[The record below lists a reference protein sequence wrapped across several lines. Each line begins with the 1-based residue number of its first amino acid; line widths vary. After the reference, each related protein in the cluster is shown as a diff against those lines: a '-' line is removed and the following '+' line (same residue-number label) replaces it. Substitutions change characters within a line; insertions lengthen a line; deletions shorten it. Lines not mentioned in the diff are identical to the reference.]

1 MTAEPAAP
9 SPLGDRLRHLFAE
22 LLGVPPAEVI
32 PGRSF
37 LELGADSLALLRAS
51 HEIEVRLGSRVPFRR
66 LLEDLSTVDALAAHL
81 APNGNGSPAAEIA
94 VPSEVPA
101 VEPAAPAGDPLPAAS
116 DLARIFAEQ
125 LRLMER
131 QLDLL
136 RQRGRRPAAAVPE
149 EPPRLATPPAEAPRP
164 AFVPY
169 RPVDRGAAG
178 ELTPRQQEHL
188 DGLVAR
194 LTARTRGSKERA
206 AAARPALASN
216 RSIAGFRLLWKEL
229 VYPLIARRA
238 AGAHLWDVDGNEY
251 VDLTMGFGT
260 LLFGHSPDFL
270 QAALREQLDAGVQVG
285 PESEATAEAAELIR
299 ELTGVE
305 RVTFCNSGTE
315 AVMTA
320 LRLARAVTGRRKIAL
335 FAGSYHGTFD
345 GVLAI
350 RAGGAGG
357 HPPQAVPMAPGVPPS
372 LIADVLVLDYQSVDF
387 LDVVA
392 AHAGEL
398 AAVLVEPRQTRNLG
412 LDQGEALRRLRGL
425 TARAGIALIFDE
437 VVTGFRVHPGGMQ
450 ALYGVRADLVT
461 YGKAVANGLPIGV
474 VAGSAAYLDAI
485 DGGPWSYG
493 DRSVPEAEITFFTG
507 TFFRHPLV
515 MAAARAVLR
524 RLRDEPGLQA
534 ELNERTGRFASALN
548 AALAAEGLP
557 IEVVHFGSIF
567 TFRVPRDLPAADLFF
582 YHLLEKGI
590 YIWEGRICYLSTAHS
605 EADLRRVVAA
615 ARESA
620 QELRAGGFFPAP
632 ALRRLPLTDDQREL
646 WELARFSDTSSL
658 ALNLAVGLRLR
669 GPLDRPALERA
680 LQHLIDRHEALRV
693 TFDPSG
699 AGQTV
704 GPPRPAEIAWT
715 DLSGN
720 GAAEADIDS
729 EADALLSAEL
739 MRPFDLAAGP
749 LIRFHLVRLEGDL
762 HILALFFHHLAVDGH
777 SASLLIDELGLLY
790 AAETKG
796 GIATLPPLP
805 PAESYSRYVE
815 ATAER
820 QQRGG
825 ALAEHEAYWL
835 DRFTPLPPPLALPA
849 DHPRPAVRTFRG
861 DSRAARLDPELT
873 ARLQDL
879 ARRLH
884 CTPSTLFLAAVVALL
899 HRLTGQDDLVVGLP
913 VAGHPPGGGPLVG
926 YLLGLLALRFRLTAG
941 DSFAD
946 LAAAARTATLDAHEH
961 REYPYYRLLQKLGL
975 DGIKHRPPLIAALF
989 NFDSYSGS
997 RLADLELEL
1006 ARIPTRATEFEVFW
1020 DLLATDGAL
1029 DVECTFNADL
1039 FDPATADRWQRQL
1052 RTLLAQVAADPGV
1065 MLGELELG

>member
-1 MTAEPAAP
+1 MTAEPTPP
-9 SPLGDRLRHLFAE
+9 SALGDRLRRLFAE
-22 LLGVPPAEVI
+22 LLGVPPAEVA

-51 HEIEVRLGSRVPFRR
+51 HEIEARLGARVPFRR

-81 APNGNGSPAAEIA
+81 APDGNGGDPAAKAAEIA
-94 VPSEVPA
+94 TPA
-101 VEPAAPAGDPLPAAS
+101 EIHEIPGSEPAAPSPAATPE
-116 DLARIFAEQ
+116 LTRIFAEQ

-136 RQRGRRPAAAVPE
+136 RQRGRRPAPAAE
-149 EPPRLATPPAEAPRP
+149 EPSPLPLPAAESPRP

-169 RPVDRGAAG
+169 RPVDRAATG
-178 ELTPRQQEHL
+178 ELTPQQQAHL

-194 LTARTRGSKERA
+194 LTARTRGSQERA
-206 AAARPALASN
+206 AAGRPALASN

-238 AGAHLWDVDGNEY
+238 AGAHLWDVDGNQY

-270 QAALREQLDAGVQVG
+270 QAALREQLDAGVQIG
-285 PESEATAEAAELIR
+285 PESADTAEAAALIR

-320 LRLARAVTGRRKIAL
+320 LRLARAVTGRRKVAL

-350 RAGGAGG
+350 RGGGTRSDDSPG
-357 HPPQAVPMAPGVPPS
+357 VPMAPGVPPS
-372 LIADVLVLDYQSVDF
+372 LVADVLVLDYRSADF
-387 LDVVA
+387 LAVVA

-412 LDQGEALRRLRGL
+412 LDQGEALRRLREL
-425 TARAGIALIFDE
+425 TARAGIALVFDE

-515 MAAARAVLR
+515 MAAACAVLR

-534 ELNERTGRFASALN
+534 ALNERTGRFAAALN
-548 AALAAEGLP
+548 ATLAAEGVP
-557 IEVVHFGSIF
+557 IEAVCFGSIF
-567 TFRVPRDLPAADLFF
+567 TFRVPRNLPESDLFF

-590 YIWEGRICYLSTAHS
+590 YVWEGRICYLSTAHS
-605 EADLRRVVAA
+605 EADLARVVAA

-620 QELRAGGFFPAP
+620 RELRAAGFFAASSASEPG
-632 ALRRLPLTDDQREL
+632 RLPLTDDQREL

-669 GPLDRPALERA
+669 GALDRPALERA
-680 LQHLIDRHEALRV
+680 IQRLIDRHEALRV
-693 TFDPSG
+693 TFDPG
-699 AGQTV
+699 GEGQTV

-715 DLSGN
+715 DLSGKEA
-720 GAAEADIDS
+720 GAET
-729 EADALLSAEL
+729 LLSGEL
-739 MRPFDLAAGP
+739 MRPFDLERGP
-749 LIRFHLVRLEGDL
+749 LIRFHLIRLADDL
-762 HILALFFHHLAVDGH
+762 HVFALFFHHLAVDGH

-790 AAETKG
+790 LAEKTGAA
-796 GIATLPPLP
+796 AALP
-805 PAESYSRYVE
+805 PAGSYSGYVE

-820 QQRGG
+820 QRRKG
-825 ALAEHEAYWL
+825 ALAEHERYWL
-835 DRFTPLPPPLALPA
+835 DRFTSLPPPLALPA

-861 DSRAARLDPELT
+861 ECRNARLPHELT

-879 ARRLH
+879 ARRLR
-884 CTPSTLFLAAVVALL
+884 CTPSTLFLAAVAALL

-926 YLLGLLALRFRLTAG
+926 YLLGLLALRFRPTAG
-941 DSFAD
+941 DSFAG

-961 REYPYYRLLQKLGL
+961 REYPYYRVVQRLGL
-975 DGIKHRPPLIAALF
+975 DGIRDRPPLIAALF
-989 NFDSYSGS
+989 NFDSYAGS
-997 RLADLELEL
+997 RFADLDLELV
-1006 ARIPTRATEFEVFW
+1006 RVPTRAAEFEVFW
-1020 DLLATDGAL
+1020 DFLATDGAL

-1039 FDPATADRWQRQL
+1039 FDPATAECWQRQL
-1052 RTLLAQVAADPGV
+1052 RALLEQVAADPGIT
-1065 MLGELELG
+1065 LGEIELER

>member
-1 MTAEPAAP
+1 MTAEPTPP
-9 SPLGDRLRHLFAE
+9 SPLGDRLRRLFAE
-22 LLGVPPAEVI
+22 LLGVPPAEVA

-51 HEIEVRLGSRVPFRR
+51 HEIETRLGARVPFRR

-81 APNGNGSPAAEIA
+81 APDGNGGRAAGTA
-94 VPSEVPA
+94 VPSEGPEA
-101 VEPAAPAGDPLPAAS
+101 DAMEPAAPVADGPRPEAS

-136 RQRGRRPAAAVPE
+136 RQRGRRPAPAAA
-149 EPPRLATPPAEAPRP
+149 EPSPLPPPAASPRP

-169 RPVDRGAAG
+169 RPVDRGATG
-178 ELTPRQQEHL
+178 ELTPSQQEHL
-188 DGLVAR
+188 DGLIAR
-194 LTARTRGSKERA
+194 LTARTRGSQERA
-206 AAARPALASN
+206 AASRPALASN

-238 AGAHLWDVDGNEY
+238 AGAHLWDVDGNQY

-270 QAALREQLDAGVQVG
+270 QAALREQLDAGVQIG
-285 PESEATAEAAELIR
+285 PESADTAEAAALIR
-299 ELTGVE
+299 ELAGVE

-320 LRLARAVTGRRKIAL
+320 LRLARAVTGRRKVAL

-350 RAGGAGG
+350 RGGGTRGDGAPG
-357 HPPQAVPMAPGVPPS
+357 VPMAPGVPPS
-372 LIADVLVLDYQSVDF
+372 LVADVLVLDYQSADF
-387 LDVVA
+387 LAVVA

-412 LDQGEALRRLRGL
+412 LDQGEALRRLREL
-425 TARAGIALIFDE
+425 TARAGIALVFDE

-515 MAAARAVLR
+515 MAAACAVLR
-524 RLRDEPGLQA
+524 RLRDERGLQA
-534 ELNERTGRFASALN
+534 ALNERTGRFAAALN
-548 AALAAEGLP
+548 ATLAAEGVP
-557 IEVVHFGSIF
+557 IEVVCFGSIF
-567 TFRVPRDLPAADLFF
+567 TFRVPRNSPAADLFF

-605 EADLRRVVAA
+605 EADLARVVAA

-620 QELRAGGFFPAP
+620 RELRAAGFFAEPG
-632 ALRRLPLTDDQREL
+632 RLPLTDDQREL
-646 WELARFSDTSSL
+646 WELAHFSDTSSL
-658 ALNLAVGLRLR
+658 ALNLAVGLKLR

-680 LQHLIDRHEALRV
+680 IEQLIDRHEALRV
-693 TFDPSG
+693 TFDLG
-699 AGQTV
+699 GEGQTV

-715 DLSGN
+715 DLSGK
-720 GAAEADIDS
+720 
-729 EADALLSAEL
+729 EADAAETLLSEEL
-739 MRPFDLAAGP
+739 MQPFDLATGP
-749 LIRFHLVRLEGDL
+749 LIRFHLLRLADDL
-762 HILALFFHHLAVDGH
+762 HVLALFFHHLAVDGH
-777 SASLLIDELGLLY
+777 SASLLIDELGTLY
-790 AAETKG
+790 LAEKTGGTAA
-796 GIATLPPLP
+796 LP
-805 PAESYSRYVE
+805 PAGSYSRYVE

-820 QQRGG
+820 QRRKG
-825 ALAEHEAYWL
+825 ASAEHERYWL
-835 DRFTPLPPPLALPA
+835 GRFTPLPPPLALPA

-861 DSRAARLDPELT
+861 ECRNARLPHELT

-879 ARRLH
+879 ARRLR

-926 YLLGLLALRFRLTAG
+926 YLLGLLALRFRPQPG
-941 DSFAD
+941 DSFAG
-946 LAAAARTATLDAHEH
+946 LVAAARTATLDAHEH
-961 REYPYYRLLQKLGL
+961 REVPYYRLVQRLGL
-975 DGIKHRPPLIAALF
+975 DGIRDRPPLIAALF
-989 NFDSYSGS
+989 NFDSYAGS
-997 RLADLELEL
+997 RFADLDLEL
-1006 ARIPTRATEFEVFW
+1006 ARVPTRAAEFEVFW

-1039 FDPATADRWQRQL
+1039 FDPATAERWQRQL
-1052 RTLLAQVAADPGV
+1052 RALLEQVAADPGTTLV
-1065 MLGELELG
+1065 GIDLGGRDCGDL